1 MTEYSL
7 LIDDTG
13 NKKDINSLYLFNLYY
28 YYHNKGYSNLILTE
42 LTNLLVLVFTVFLLI
57 FLGQCVDFKELIN
70 YNTKEMISISYFIN
84 LHNFWKLNPFVIICS
99 VLFLGY
105 VSIRLISIYA
115 SIKKFWKIRKIFKDD
130 LEIDSKDLDT
140 ITWNEVSNKIVKY
153 YCNPNLNSYTMALKI
168 MTKENLIISIYDQLE
183 NLEFNKYPLSKL
195 LEWNFIFCFINPL
208 INENR
213 EISDDIKLDINKYQ
227 DKVNTQLKRVAI
239 INLIFMPFLLIFII
253 MYMFLQY
260 GEQFYNNPQLIMNRQ
275 WSIKASWK
283 LRYYNELPHL
293 FRARLENA
301 SIAAKDYD
309 KQFPSRLYGTIAHFI
324 MFVMGSFFMI
334 LVIITLL
341 NENLLINLN
350 ISFNRPILWYLG
362 IMGGIMAIVKSFAN
376 IKHVYNPEKS
386 MKKMME
392 YIDIKEDWMR
402 EPRSYNVRKEI
413 MKWFPQRLIL
423 LLEECYCLI
432 LTPYI
437 LWFVL
442 RKESSVICEYLVNTM
457 ACHHSITGLINK
469 NSLFISYPQI
479 KENSKTEKSF
489 EYFQKNYPEWGF
501 ISIIYNQDTYYPPQE
516 QQPQTTNNSL
526 NVISS
531 EDNNMADILLNY

>member
-7 LIDDTG
+7 LIDNTG

-57 FLGQCVDFKELIN
+57 FLGQCVDFNGLIN
-70 YNTKEMISISYFIN
+70 YHTKEMISISHFIN
-84 LHNFWKLNPFVIICS
+84 FSNFWKLNPFVIMCTI
-99 VLFLGY
+99 LFIGY
-105 VSIRLISIYA
+105 VCIRLISIYA
-115 SIKKFWKIRKIFKDD
+115 SIKKFWKIRTIFKED
-130 LEIDSKDLDT
+130 LEINSDDLDT
-140 ITWNEVSNKIVKY
+140 ITWNEVSNKIIKY
-153 YCNPNLNSYTMALKI
+153 YCNPNLNTYTMALKI
-168 MTKENLIISIYDQLE
+168 MTKENLIISIYDHLE
-183 NLEFNKYPLSKL
+183 NLQFNKYPLSKL

-213 EISDDIKLDINKYQ
+213 EISDDIKLDINKYHE
-227 DKVNTQLKRVAI
+227 KVKTQLKRVTI

-275 WSIKASWK
+275 WSTKALWK

-293 FRARLENA
+293 FNARMENA
-301 SIAAKDYD
+301 AIATKDYD

-324 MFVMGSFFMI
+324 MFVTGSFFMI
-334 LVIITLL
+334 MIIITLL
-341 NENLLINLN
+341 NENLLINLT
-350 ISFNRPILWYLG
+350 ISFNRPILWYIG
-362 IMGGIMAIVKSFAN
+362 IIGGVMAILKSFAN
-376 IKHVYNPEKS
+376 IKYAYNPEKS
-386 MKKMME
+386 MKRIME
-392 YIDIKEDWMR
+392 YIDVKEEWVKD
-402 EPRSYNVRKEI
+402 PRSTNIRNEI
-413 MKWFPQRLIL
+413 MKLFPQRLVL

-442 RKESSVICEYLVNTM
+442 RKESTTICDYLLNTM
-457 ACHHSITGLINK
+457 TNHHSINGLVNK
-469 NSLFISYPQI
+469 NALFISYPQM
-479 KENSKTEKSF
+479 KENIKTEKSF

-501 ISIIYNQDTYYPPQE
+501 ISIMYNQDTYYPPPE
-516 QQPQTTNNSL
+516 QQLPQTNNNSL
-526 NVISS
+526 TIEN
-531 EDNNMADILLNY
+531 NNMTDILLNY

>member
-7 LIDDTG
+7 LIDNTG

-57 FLGQCVDFKELIN
+57 FLGQCVDFNGLIN
-70 YNTKEMISISYFIN
+70 YHTKEMISISHFIN
-84 LHNFWKLNPFVIICS
+84 FSNFWKLNPFVIMCTI
-99 VLFLGY
+99 LFVGY
-105 VSIRLISIYA
+105 VCIRLISIYA
-115 SIKKFWKIRKIFKDD
+115 SIKKFWKIRTIFKED
-130 LEIDSKDLDT
+130 LEINNDDLDT
-140 ITWNEVSNKIVKY
+140 ITWNEVSNKIIKY

-168 MTKENLIISIYDQLE
+168 MTKENLIISIYDHLE
-183 NLEFNKYPLSKL
+183 NLQFNKYPLSKL

-213 EISDDIKLDINKYQ
+213 EISDDIKLDINKYHE
-227 DKVNTQLKRVAI
+227 KVKTQLKRVTI

-275 WSIKASWK
+275 WSTKALWK

-293 FRARLENA
+293 FNARMENA
-301 SIAAKDYD
+301 AIATKDYD

-324 MFVMGSFFMI
+324 MFVTGSFFM
-334 LVIITLL
+334 LMVIITLL
-341 NENLLINLN
+341 NENLLINLT

-362 IMGGIMAIVKSFAN
+362 IIGGVMAILKSFAN
-376 IKHVYNPEKS
+376 IKYAYNPEKS
-386 MKKMME
+386 MKRMME
-392 YIDIKEDWMR
+392 YIDVKEEWVKD
-402 EPRSYNVRKEI
+402 PRSTNIRNEI
-413 MKWFPQRLIL
+413 MKLFPQRLVL

-442 RKESSVICEYLVNTM
+442 RKECETICDYLLDTM
-457 ACHHSITGLINK
+457 TNHHSINGFVNK
-469 NSLFISYPQI
+469 NALFISYPQM
-479 KENSKTEKSF
+479 KENIKTEKSF

-501 ISIIYNQDTYYPPQE
+501 ISIMYNQDTYYPPPE
-516 QQPQTTNNSL
+516 QNQTNQTINNSL
-526 NVISS
+526 SL
-531 EDNNMADILLNY
+531 EDNKPTDILLNY

>member
-7 LIDDTG
+7 LIDNTG

-57 FLGQCVDFKELIN
+57 FLGQCVDFNGLIN
-70 YNTKEMISISYFIN
+70 YHTKEMISISHFIN
-84 LHNFWKLNPFVIICS
+84 FSNFWKLNPFVIMCTI
-99 VLFLGY
+99 LFVGY
-105 VSIRLISIYA
+105 VCIRLISIYA
-115 SIKKFWKIRKIFKDD
+115 SIKKFWKIRTIFKED
-130 LEIDSKDLDT
+130 LEIKSDDLDT
-140 ITWNEVSNKIVKY
+140 ITWNEVSNKIIKY

-168 MTKENLIISIYDQLE
+168 MTKENLIISIYDHLE
-183 NLEFNKYPLSKL
+183 NLQFNKYPLSKL

-213 EISDDIKLDINKYQ
+213 EISDDIKLDINKYHE
-227 DKVNTQLKRVAI
+227 KVKTQLKRVTI

-275 WSIKASWK
+275 WSTKALWK

-293 FRARLENA
+293 FNARMENA
-301 SIAAKDYD
+301 AIATKDYD

-324 MFVMGSFFMI
+324 MFVTGSFFM
-334 LVIITLL
+334 LMVIITLL
-341 NENLLINLN
+341 NENLLINLT

-362 IMGGIMAIVKSFAN
+362 IIGGVMAILKSFAN
-376 IKHVYNPEKS
+376 IKYAYNPEKS
-386 MKKMME
+386 MKRMME
-392 YIDIKEDWMR
+392 YIDVKEEWVKD
-402 EPRSYNVRKEI
+402 PRSTNIRNEI
-413 MKWFPQRLIL
+413 MKLFPQRLVL

-442 RKESSVICEYLVNTM
+442 RKESETICDYLLDTM
-457 ACHHSITGLINK
+457 TNHHSINGLVNK
-469 NSLFISYPQI
+469 NALFISYPQM
-479 KENSKTEKSF
+479 KENIKTEKSF

-501 ISIIYNQDTYYPPQE
+501 ISIMYNQDTYYPPPE
-516 QQPQTTNNSL
+516 QQLPQTNNNSL
-526 NVISS
+526 TIEN
-531 EDNNMADILLNY
+531 NNMTDILLNY